1 MNSGMLIDRFTSLSI
16 SPEVLQK
23 VEMISTIR
31 IQHLNPF
38 MKQTT
43 NNMQI
48 RTLDASESVVL
59 SKSNNTIS
67 NPSD

>member
-1 MNSGMLIDRFTSLSI
+1 MLIDRFTSLSI

>member
-23 VEMISTIR
+23 VEMISPIR

-48 RTLDASESVVL
+48 RTLDANESVVL